1 MKKEKARKTNRLLRR
16 GRELSERAENKG
28 EKRFLLT
35 SASLSLSLSRPA
47 HTHTA
52 SSFIGKFKIPDE
64 MANSY
69 SINR

>member
-35 SASLSLSLSRPA
+35 SASLSLSLSPG
-47 HTHTA
+47 THTA